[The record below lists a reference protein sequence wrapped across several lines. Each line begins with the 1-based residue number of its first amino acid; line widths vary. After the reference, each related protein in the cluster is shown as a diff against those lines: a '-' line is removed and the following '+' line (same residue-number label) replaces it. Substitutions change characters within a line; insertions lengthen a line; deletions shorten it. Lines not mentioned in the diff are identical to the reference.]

1 MAQHR
6 VKVVASIE
14 ELERRQDELL
24 DELGALRRE

>member
-6 VKVVASIE
+6 AKVVASIE